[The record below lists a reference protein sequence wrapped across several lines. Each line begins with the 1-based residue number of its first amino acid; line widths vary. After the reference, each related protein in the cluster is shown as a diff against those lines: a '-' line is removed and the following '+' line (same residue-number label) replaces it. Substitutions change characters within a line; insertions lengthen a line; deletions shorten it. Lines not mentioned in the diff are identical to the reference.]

1 MPPATKRCNQHH
13 DGSNGGA
20 CDSESPLQDLPGDL
34 HELLLEKLSMKA
46 LVVISGTSHEWQAKV
61 RKLGLKYKPFNARR
75 ELEAKDAKTKRRK
88 KFMGAFRLWLR
99 QPNIFSGLSKEA
111 VALVVKPAP
120 AWDDDPDGDG
130 HNTLMHE
137 QEDRLADH
145 CKLLTHAPLEVIAFA
160 ACDMP
165 ADQRRFFFGQCCGE
179 WRIECGRY
187 IDAEGRPS

>member
-1 MPPATKRCNQHH
+1 
-13 DGSNGGA
+13 
-20 CDSESPLQDLPGDL
+20 
-34 HELLLEKLSMKA
+34 MKA

-120 AWDDDPDGDG
+120 AWDDDQSY
-130 HNTLMHE
+130 TQYARHE
-137 QEDRLADH
+137 TCHQHEEDVRW
-145 CKLLTHAPLEVIAFA
+145 
-160 ACDMP
+160 
-165 ADQRRFFFGQCCGE
+165 G
-179 WRIECGRY
+179 
-187 IDAEGRPS
+187 